1 LSEEDERMTWR
12 TEQIRNVA
20 LLGHGGSGKTSL
32 TEALLFKTN
41 AISRLGRVEDGT
53 TTSDWDSEEHR
64 RSISVN
70 LSVIPV
76 EYEDHKLNFLDT
88 PGYLDFAGEVASA
101 LHVAE
106 AALILVDA
114 VAGCEVGTELA
125 WDRLQEIQK
134 PCIFF
139 INKMDRENADFQK
152 AVDSLRETLTGA
164 SIIPLQLPVGQAH
177 DFRGVV
183 SLVTMQAYM
192 GADGTKMPIP
202 DDMKDQVAAAHTL
215 LVEAAAEADDELI
228 IKYLDGEELTP
239 EEVRHGLHIGVLSGK
254 IAPVYCG
261 SATHDVGLER
271 LLGALQRYVPAP
283 NDHTIT
289 ATRNGSEIQLSNDPD
304 GPVALS
310 VFKTIIDRY
319 VGRMSYVRSFSGTLR
334 RDDRLASSRTGHED
348 RVANLFQVRG
358 KELAPVDELVAGDIG
373 VITKLENVIT
383 GDTLA
388 HAADHIII
396 PPPVYA
402 QPLYSVAV
410 APATKADSAKMGQAL
425 ASLTEEDPTLRVE
438 TVAATHQTLLQGMGE
453 THLDVALRRMEQ
465 KFGVKVE
472 MSLPKVSYHETIS
485 RIASA
490 QYRHKKQTGGS
501 GQFGEVH
508 MRVEP
513 LSSGSGFEYSSEVF
527 GGAISGVYL
536 PSIEKGVRQVLE
548 QGVIAGYPVVDVKAV
563 VFDGKE
569 HPVDSKDI
577 AFQTAGREAFRL
589 AMQQADPVLL
599 EPIYRIAVTVPDEY
613 MGDVM
618 GDFNTRRGRVQGM
631 EQRGNRTIVR
641 ALVPLAEVM
650 RYGTDLRSMTQG
662 RGTYT
667 LEFDHYEAVPRQL
680 AEGIIAQHKVEE
692 SEHA

>member
-1 LSEEDERMTWR
+1 MKWR

-32 TEALLFKTN
+32 CEALLFKTK

-53 TTSDWDSEEHR
+53 TTADWDPEEHR
-64 RSISVN
+64 RSISIN

-76 EYEDHKLNFLDT
+76 EHDNYKLNFLDA
-88 PGYLDFAGEVASA
+88 PGYLDFAGEVTSA

-106 AALILVDA
+106 AGLILIDA

-125 WDRLQEIQK
+125 WDQLQELQK
-134 PCIFF
+134 PRIFF
-139 INKMDRENADFQK
+139 VNKMDRENADFQK
-152 AVDSLRETLTGA
+152 AVDSLRTTLTGA

-177 DFRGVV
+177 NFKGVV

-192 GADGTKMPIP
+192 GADGKVQPIP
-202 DDMKDQVAAAHTL
+202 DDMQEQVDAAHTL

-228 IKYLDGEELTP
+228 MKYLDGEELTP
-239 EEVRHGLHIGVLSGK
+239 EEVRRGLLMGVQSGK

-271 LLGALQRYVPAP
+271 LLSALPRYVPSP
-283 NDHTIT
+283 DKHTIQ
-289 ATRNGSEIQLSNDPD
+289 ATRNGSEIDLASSAD
-304 GPVALS
+304 GTLGLA

-319 VGRMSYVRSFSGTLR
+319 VGRMNYVRNFSGVLHK
-334 RDDRLASSRTGHED
+334 DDRLANTRTGHED
-348 RVANLFQVRG
+348 RIANLFQVRG
-358 KELAPVDELVAGDIG
+358 KELSAIDELTAGDIG
-373 VITKLENVIT
+373 VITKLENVVT

-388 HAADHIII
+388 HTADHLSI
-396 PPPVYA
+396 PAPVFA

-425 ASLTEEDPTLRVE
+425 STLTEEDPTLRVE
-438 TVAATHQTLLQGMGE
+438 VVPATRQTLLQGMGE
-453 THLDVALRRMEQ
+453 THVDVALRRMEQ

-472 MSLPKVSYHETIS
+472 MSLPKVSYMETIS
-485 RIASA
+485 RTASA

-501 GQFGEVH
+501 GQFAEVH

-513 LSSGSGFEYSSEVF
+513 LSSGSGFEYASEVF
-527 GGAISGVYL
+527 GGVISGVYL
-536 PSIEKGVRQVLE
+536 PSIEKGVRQVMD
-548 QGVIAGYPVVDVKAV
+548 QGVIAGYPVVDIKAV

-577 AFQTAGREAFRL
+577 AFQTAGREVFRL
-589 AMQQADPVLL
+589 AMQQADPVIL
-599 EPIYRIAVTVPDEY
+599 EPIYRISVTVPEEY
-613 MGDVM
+613 MGDIM

-631 EQRGNRTIVR
+631 EQKGNRTVVR
-641 ALVPLAEVM
+641 AIVPLAEVM

-662 RGTYT
+662 RGTYS
-667 LEFDHYEAVPRQL
+667 LEFDHYEPVPKHL

>member
-1 LSEEDERMTWR
+1 MTWR

-32 TEALLFKTN
+32 SEALLFKTK

-53 TTSDWDSEEHR
+53 TTADWDPEEHR
-64 RSISVN
+64 RSISIN
-70 LSVIPV
+70 LSVVPV
-76 EYEDHKLNFLDT
+76 EYENYKLNFLDT
-88 PGYLDFAGEVASA
+88 PGYLDFGGEVTSA

-106 AALILVDA
+106 AALVLVDA

-134 PCIFF
+134 PRIFF
-139 INKMDRENADFQK
+139 VNKMDRENADFQK

-164 SIIPLQLPVGQAH
+164 SIIPLQIPVGQAQN
-177 DFRGVV
+177 FKGVI
-183 SLVTMQAYM
+183 SLVTMKAYM
-192 GADGTKMPIP
+192 GADGKETDIP
-202 DDMKDQVAAAHTL
+202 AELQDQVDAAHTL

-228 IKYLDGEELTP
+228 MKYLDGEELTH
-239 EEVRHGLHIGVLSGK
+239 EEVRHGLLLGVLSGK

-271 LLGALQRYVPAP
+271 LLSALPRYVPSP
-283 NDHTIT
+283 DKHPIT
-289 ATRNGSEIQLSNDPD
+289 ATRNGSEIDLSSQAD
-304 GPVALS
+304 GLLGLQ

-319 VGRMSYVRSFSGTLR
+319 VGRMNYVRNFSGTLR
-334 RDDRLASSRTGHED
+334 KDDRLANTRTGHED
-348 RVANLFQVRG
+348 RIANLFQVRG
-358 KELAPVDELVAGDIG
+358 KDLTPVDELGPGDIG
-373 VITKLENVIT
+373 VITKLENVVT

-388 HAADHIII
+388 HLADHLLI
-396 PPPVYA
+396 PAPVYA

-425 ASLTEEDPTLRVE
+425 ATLTEEDPTLRVE
-438 TVAATHQTLLQGMGE
+438 TVPATRQTVLQGMGE

-472 MSLPKVSYHETIS
+472 MSVPKVPYQETIS
-485 RIASA
+485 RKASA

-513 LSSGSGFEYSSEVF
+513 LESGEGFQYSSEVF

-536 PSIEKGVRQVLE
+536 PSIEKGVRQVME
-548 QGVIAGYPVVDVKAV
+548 QGVIAGYPVVDIKAV

-589 AMQQADPVLL
+589 AVQQADPVIL
-599 EPIYRIAVTVPDEY
+599 EPIYRIAVIVPEEY

-618 GDFNTRRGRVQGM
+618 SDFNTRRGRVQGM
-631 EQRGNRTIVR
+631 EQRGNRTVVR

-662 RGTYT
+662 RGTYS
-667 LEFDHYEAVPRQL
+667 LEFDHYEAVPKHL
-680 AEGIIAQHKVEE
+680 ADGIIAQHKVEE